1 MPSVEGKDG
10 FFFRIFA
17 DLRMQHPLTDVTA
30 DQMSQLAAAL
40 KAHGTTMLYVPI
52 PTKSVTLPSFLPEEA
67 ALFGFNEDV
76 AVSVYEDQIA
86 RLKEKG
92 VLAVDLLQP
101 LRTADGSDP
110 PFFRSD
116 FHWTSRGAETAAQ
129 TIGALLKGLPEYAEI
144 TPVTF
149 ETRPMG
155 AELAVSGMR
164 RTLQAYCVLSL
175 PPVISTAYE
184 TVEVASADASL
195 DIFGDSGGGEEG
207 GRATRSR
214 WSARPSRTR
223 RCRTLPAS
231 SPNTPA
237 CRCRTSPSPAA
248 TSSAPSPPTSPR
260 VSSSANRPKFM
271 VWENPIYNNLAQFG
285 TGSLTELIAAARNE
299 CQPVATTLVIDKA
312 KGLFEA
318 DLSGT
323 TVPPNQV
330 LLADAGD
337 NNSRDVVL
345 SFESR
350 DGRTFTREVHRGD
363 LFSAARDASTS
374 RWSPSTA
381 SSSRRSPSSTTASP
395 KRTRRFPSATRKAKE
410 SPKCCAQLPNS

>member
-1 MPSVEGKDG
+1 MNKPLMLGAALAAMLSAAPALAVDSAFGCKHLEDNPALPSVEGKDG

-144 TPVTF
+144 TPVTV

-155 AELAVSGMR
+155 AELAVSGLR
-164 RTLQAYCVLSL
+164 RTLQA
-175 PPVISTAYE
+175 
-184 TVEVASADASL
+184 
-195 DIFGDSGGGEEG
+195 
-207 GRATRSR
+207 
-214 WSARPSRTR
+214 
-223 RCRTLPAS
+223 
-231 SPNTPA
+231 
-237 CRCRTSPSPAA
+237 
-248 TSSAPSPPTSPR
+248 
-260 VSSSANRPKFM
+260 
-271 VWENPIYNNLAQFG
+271 
-285 TGSLTELIAAARNE
+285 
-299 CQPVATTLVIDKA
+299 
-312 KGLFEA
+312 
-318 DLSGT
+318 
-323 TVPPNQV
+323 
-330 LLADAGD
+330 
-337 NNSRDVVL
+337 
-345 SFESR
+345 
-350 DGRTFTREVHRGD
+350 
-363 LFSAARDASTS
+363 
-374 RWSPSTA
+374 
-381 SSSRRSPSSTTASP
+381 
-395 KRTRRFPSATRKAKE
+395 
-410 SPKCCAQLPNS
+410 